1 MPTYGKLDSFD
12 ESEDWT
18 QYVERMEHYFNANEI
33 DEEDQK
39 RDIFLSVCGK
49 NTYKLIRD
57 LLAPAKP
64 GTKSLADLTKLV
76 KDHRDPVPSEIIQR
90 FKFNSRTRHSDES
103 VRTFIAALRS
113 LTEHCNYG
121 DTLNAMLRDRLVV
134 GIKSDRIQ
142 RRLLAEPNL
151 TFEKA
156 LEIATAMET
165 AEKNAQDIQAS
176 GTNGT
181 FQKQINKVSK
191 SYTRNNSGNSK
202 QGDCYRCGGNHL
214 AAECRFKDAKCHSC
228 KKKGHI
234 AKKCRNKSANGN
246 LSENHREFKSRFKPR
261 AHFMEQDESSESE
274 NEVYSVF
281 HFGNKS
287 NEAYKVQINVN
298 ECEIAMEI
306 DTGASVSIMSEDTYK
321 EYKSKFRI
329 EPTSAKLRTYMG
341 EQIPVIGRAIVNVNY
356 KKESAKLPLLIVKRK
371 GPNLLGRDWLNK
383 LQLDWKDI
391 FSVVGSDNQ
400 SSDLNVIL
408 EANKEVFKDEL
419 GTVKGMKAKIYVDES
434 AVPKYFKARPLPYA
448 LKDKVEMELERLE
461 KEGQIQQVEFSDWA
475 APIVP
480 VVKENGS
487 IRICGDYKVT
497 VNAVSKL
504 DNYPIPKTEDLYAT
518 LGGGQEYTKLDLN
531 QAYQQIELDEDSKR
545 YVTINTHKGLFR
557 YNRLPYGVASS
568 PGIFQRTLE
577 NVVQGIA
584 NVLVRVDDILIT
596 GKTRE
601 EHLNTLSEVL
611 SRFKRIGIRLKKQKC
626 VFMAEEVVYLGFK
639 INKHGIYP
647 VGSKVE
653 AIDKAPSP
661 TNVTELKAYLGML
674 NYYNRFLANL
684 SHLLKPLHVLLQ
696 KDTKWSWE
704 KEQEKA
710 FIESKQLL
718 KSASVLV
725 HFDPKKK
732 LILAC
737 DASPYGLGAVLSHK
751 MDDGSDKPIAYTS
764 RTLTSAEKNYSV
776 LEKESLAI
784 IFGIKKFHQYLY
796 GHPVTIITDHKPLI
810 GLFREDKPIP
820 TMAASRIQR
829 WALTLAAYE
838 YTIVYKEGSLNGN
851 ADGLSR
857 LPLKTNIEKTPTPG
871 DTILLMEH
879 LATTPVDAKQIQK
892 WTRKDTILSMVL
904 RYILNGWPSKCPS
917 EDIRPYIVEKMN
929 CVVRTDAYCGE
940 EE

>member
-419 GTVKGMKAKIYVDES
+419 GTVKGMKAK
-434 AVPKYFKARPLPYA
+434 
-448 LKDKVEMELERLE
+448 
-461 KEGQIQQVEFSDWA
+461 
-475 APIVP
+475 
-480 VVKENGS
+480 
-487 IRICGDYKVT
+487 
-497 VNAVSKL
+497 
-504 DNYPIPKTEDLYAT
+504 DL
-518 LGGGQEYTKLDLN
+518 
-531 QAYQQIELDEDSKR
+531 
-545 YVTINTHKGLFR
+545 
-557 YNRLPYGVASS
+557 
-568 PGIFQRTLE
+568 
-577 NVVQGIA
+577 
-584 NVLVRVDDILIT
+584 
-596 GKTRE
+596 
-601 EHLNTLSEVL
+601 
-611 SRFKRIGIRLKKQKC
+611 C
-626 VFMAEEVVYLGFK
+626 
-639 INKHGIYP
+639 
-647 VGSKVE
+647 
-653 AIDKAPSP
+653 
-661 TNVTELKAYLGML
+661 
-674 NYYNRFLANL
+674 
-684 SHLLKPLHVLLQ
+684 
-696 KDTKWSWE
+696 
-704 KEQEKA
+704 
-710 FIESKQLL
+710 
-718 KSASVLV
+718 
-725 HFDPKKK
+725 
-732 LILAC
+732 
-737 DASPYGLGAVLSHK
+737 
-751 MDDGSDKPIAYTS
+751 
-764 RTLTSAEKNYSV
+764 
-776 LEKESLAI
+776 
-784 IFGIKKFHQYLY
+784 
-796 GHPVTIITDHKPLI
+796 
-810 GLFREDKPIP
+810 
-820 TMAASRIQR
+820 
-829 WALTLAAYE
+829 
-838 YTIVYKEGSLNGN
+838 
-851 ADGLSR
+851 
-857 LPLKTNIEKTPTPG
+857 
-871 DTILLMEH
+871 
-879 LATTPVDAKQIQK
+879 
-892 WTRKDTILSMVL
+892 
-904 RYILNGWPSKCPS
+904 
-917 EDIRPYIVEKMN
+917 
-929 CVVRTDAYCGE
+929 
-940 EE
+940 

>member
-1 MPTYGKLDSFD
+1 ITNAYNAARSRGTWSASSYAMSNEQEYFAQGTSA
-12 ESEDWT
+12 W
-18 QYVERMEHYFNANEI
+18 FNADHRNPHGNIMSSCNNHQCSSEMAERRHIYDKDRELYNILAWVYDSNQHELKNEQQTVENNPKFKERR
-33 DEEDQK
+33 DRHLATLSNQK
-39 RDIFLSVCGK
+39 LVNVYDKEYAEQLNFHRMVSLNFLFLVI
-49 NTYKLIRD
+49 Y
-57 LLAPAKP
+57 A
-64 GTKSLADLTKLV
+64 V
-76 KDHRDPVPSEIIQR
+76 KDHRDPVPSEIIQK
-90 FKFNSRTRHSDES
+90 FKFNRGTRHSDES

-113 LTEHCNYG
+113 LTEHYNYG

-434 AVPKYFKARPLPYA
+434 A
-448 LKDKVEMELERLE
+448 DKVEMELERLE

-531 QAYQQIELDEDSKR
+531 QAYQQ
-545 YVTINTHKGLFR
+545 N
-557 YNRLPYGVASS
+557 
-568 PGIFQRTLE
+568 
-577 NVVQGIA
+577 
-584 NVLVRVDDILIT
+584 
-596 GKTRE
+596 
-601 EHLNTLSEVL
+601 
-611 SRFKRIGIRLKKQKC
+611 
-626 VFMAEEVVYLGFK
+626 
-639 INKHGIYP
+639 
-647 VGSKVE
+647 
-653 AIDKAPSP
+653 
-661 TNVTELKAYLGML
+661 
-674 NYYNRFLANL
+674 
-684 SHLLKPLHVLLQ
+684 
-696 KDTKWSWE
+696 
-704 KEQEKA
+704 
-710 FIESKQLL
+710 
-718 KSASVLV
+718 
-725 HFDPKKK
+725 
-732 LILAC
+732 
-737 DASPYGLGAVLSHK
+737 
-751 MDDGSDKPIAYTS
+751 
-764 RTLTSAEKNYSV
+764 
-776 LEKESLAI
+776 
-784 IFGIKKFHQYLY
+784 
-796 GHPVTIITDHKPLI
+796 
-810 GLFREDKPIP
+810 
-820 TMAASRIQR
+820 
-829 WALTLAAYE
+829 
-838 YTIVYKEGSLNGN
+838 
-851 ADGLSR
+851 
-857 LPLKTNIEKTPTPG
+857 
-871 DTILLMEH
+871 
-879 LATTPVDAKQIQK
+879 
-892 WTRKDTILSMVL
+892 
-904 RYILNGWPSKCPS
+904 
-917 EDIRPYIVEKMN
+917 
-929 CVVRTDAYCGE
+929 
-940 EE
+940 